1 MVYVFCAFYGECS
14 GLIKRY
20 NLKKRQTDK
29 YYRFDVFENENQ
41 PVRIILTGQGSVM
54 AAAAVS
60 GAASFFGIRAEDA
73 IINVGTCAGDYEP
86 GQVFICNKITEE
98 ATGRTFYPDMI
109 LRSGLLER
117 ELVTVPVVIR
127 KSIYEHVSRQ
137 AAKQNQGLIQEAGLE
152 QHKYEWKPDLTLEA
166 YINVNTNANMDA
178 NANVN
183 TNINKDSHNMAL
195 YDMEA
200 AAIYQAANLYVGPH
214 RMGFVKVVSDNGD
227 IEGLTSDFIKKLMT
241 EAVDEI
247 SSYVDMFVTDAGNWH
262 NDKLNSGK
270 NNSIQQQHME
280 HYSLN
285 DNMCRAEE
293 STQFTNQLCKDL
305 HCSKV
310 MENQVRQL
318 IKYLSLEGTDYM
330 TYINRLYDEGRL
342 PAHDKKNGKVCLD
355 EIKRE
360 LL

>member
-14 GLIKRY
+14 GLIKHY

-60 GAASFFGIRAEDA
+60 GAASFFGIKAEDA

-109 LRSGLLER
+109 LRSSLPES

-127 KSIYEHVSRQ
+127 KSIHEY
-137 AAKQNQGLIQEAGLE
+137 A
-152 QHKYEWKPDLTLEA
+152 
-166 YINVNTNANMDA
+166 
-178 NANVN
+178 
-183 TNINKDSHNMAL
+183 NKDSHNMVL

-214 RMGFVKVVSDNGD
+214 RMGFIKVVSDNGD
-227 IEGLTSDFIKKLMT
+227 IEGLTPDFIKGLMA
-241 EAVDEI
+241 EVVDEI
-247 SSYVDMFVTDAGNWH
+247 ALYVNMFVTDAGNWH
-262 NDKLNSGK
+262 NDRLDAFDKLNSGK
-270 NNSIQQQHME
+270 NSSIQQQHME

-285 DNMCRAEE
+285 DDMCRAEE

-305 HCSKV
+305 HCSKA

-330 TYINRLYDEGRL
+330 TYINKLYDEGRL

>member
-1 MVYVFCAFYGECS
+1 MPES
-14 GLIKRY
+14 
-20 NLKKRQTDK
+20 
-29 YYRFDVFENENQ
+29 
-41 PVRIILTGQGSVM
+41 
-54 AAAAVS
+54 
-60 GAASFFGIRAEDA
+60 
-73 IINVGTCAGDYEP
+73 
-86 GQVFICNKITEE
+86 
-98 ATGRTFYPDMI
+98 
-109 LRSGLLER
+109 

-127 KSIYEHVSRQ
+127 KSIHEY
-137 AAKQNQGLIQEAGLE
+137 A
-152 QHKYEWKPDLTLEA
+152 
-166 YINVNTNANMDA
+166 
-178 NANVN
+178 
-183 TNINKDSHNMAL
+183 NKDSHNMVL

-227 IEGLTSDFIKKLMT
+227 IEGLTPDFIKKLMAG
-241 EAVDEI
+241 AVDEI
-247 SSYVDMFVTDAGNWH
+247 ASYVDMFVTDAGNWH
-262 NDKLNSGK
+262 NDRLDAFDKLNGGK

-285 DNMCRAEE
+285 DDMCRAEE

-330 TYINRLYDEGRL
+330 TYINKLYNEGRL

>member
-14 GLIKRY
+14 GLIKHY

-54 AAAAVS
+54 AAAALS
-60 GAASFFGIRAEDA
+60 GAASFFGIKAEDA
-73 IINVGTCAGDYEP
+73 IINVGTCAGNYEP

-109 LRSGLLER
+109 LRSSLPER
-117 ELVTVPVVIR
+117 ELVTAPVVIR
-127 KSIYEHVSRQ
+127 KSIHEY
-137 AAKQNQGLIQEAGLE
+137 A
-152 QHKYEWKPDLTLEA
+152 
-166 YINVNTNANMDA
+166 
-178 NANVN
+178 
-183 TNINKDSHNMAL
+183 NKDSHNMAL

-200 AAIYQAANLYVGPH
+200 VAIYQAANLYVGPH

-227 IEGLTSDFIKKLMT
+227 IEGMTPDFIKGLMA

-247 SSYVDMFVTDAGNWH
+247 ASYVDMFVADTHD
-262 NDKLNSGK
+262 
-270 NNSIQQQHME
+270 
-280 HYSLN
+280 
-285 DNMCRAEE
+285 MCRAEE

-330 TYINRLYDEGRL
+330 TYINKIYNEGRL

>member
-1 MVYVFCAFYGECS
+1 MVYVFCAIYGECS
-14 GLIKRY
+14 GLIKHY

-54 AAAAVS
+54 AAAALS
-60 GAASFFGIRAEDA
+60 GAASFFGIKAEDA

-109 LRSGLLER
+109 LRSRMPES

-127 KSIYEHVSRQ
+127 KSIHEY
-137 AAKQNQGLIQEAGLE
+137 A
-152 QHKYEWKPDLTLEA
+152 
-166 YINVNTNANMDA
+166 
-178 NANVN
+178 
-183 TNINKDSHNMAL
+183 NKDSHNMVL

-227 IEGLTSDFIKKLMT
+227 IEGLTPDFIKKLMAG
-241 EAVDEI
+241 AVDEI
-247 SSYVDMFVTDAGNWH
+247 ASYVDMFVTDAGNWH
-262 NDKLNSGK
+262 NDRLDAFDKLNGGK

-285 DNMCRAEE
+285 DDMCRAEE

-330 TYINRLYDEGRL
+330 TYINKLYDEGRL

>member
-1 MVYVFCAFYGECS
+1 MVYIFCAFYGECS
-14 GLIKRY
+14 GLIKHY

-60 GAASFFGIRAEDA
+60 GAASFFEIKAEDV
-73 IINVGTCAGDYEP
+73 IIDVGTCAGDYEP

-109 LRSGLLER
+109 LRSSLPER
-117 ELVTVPVVIR
+117 ELVTAPVVIR
-127 KSIYEHVSRQ
+127 KSIHEY
-137 AAKQNQGLIQEAGLE
+137 A
-152 QHKYEWKPDLTLEA
+152 
-166 YINVNTNANMDA
+166 
-178 NANVN
+178 
-183 TNINKDSHNMAL
+183 NKDSHNMVL

-214 RMGFVKVVSDNGD
+214 RMGFIKVVSDNGD
-227 IEGLTSDFIKKLMT
+227 IEGLTPDFIKGLMA

-247 SSYVDMFVTDAGNWH
+247 ASYVDMFVTDAGNWH
-262 NDKLNSGK
+262 NDRQDAFDKLNSGK
-270 NNSIQQQHME
+270 NSSIQQQHTE

-285 DNMCRAEE
+285 DDMCRAEE

>member
-1 MVYVFCAFYGECS
+1 MVYIFCAFYGECS
-14 GLIKRY
+14 GLIKHY
-20 NLKKRQTDK
+20 NLKKRQADK

-86 GQVFICNKITEE
+86 GQVFICNKITEA

-109 LRSGLLER
+109 LRSGLPER

-127 KSIYEHVSRQ
+127 KPIHEYV
-137 AAKQNQGLIQEAGLE
+137 
-152 QHKYEWKPDLTLEA
+152 
-166 YINVNTNANMDA
+166 
-178 NANVN
+178 
-183 TNINKDSHNMAL
+183 NKDSYDMAL

-227 IEGLTSDFIKKLMT
+227 IEGLTPDFIKKLMT

-247 SSYVDMFVTDAGNWH
+247 ASYVDMFVTDAGNWH

-270 NNSIQQQHME
+270 NNSIQQQHLE

-285 DNMCRAEE
+285 DDMCRAEE

>member
-14 GLIKRY
+14 GLIKHY
-20 NLKKRQTDK
+20 NLKKCQTDK

-60 GAASFFGIRAEDA
+60 GAASFFGIKAEDA

-109 LRSGLLER
+109 LRSGLRER
-117 ELVTVPVVIR
+117 ELVTVPVVI
-127 KSIYEHVSRQ
+127 
-137 AAKQNQGLIQEAGLE
+137 
-152 QHKYEWKPDLTLEA
+152 HKPMHEY
-166 YINVNTNANMDA
+166 V
-178 NANVN
+178 
-183 TNINKDSHNMAL
+183 NKDSHNMAL

-214 RMGFVKVVSDNGD
+214 RMGFVKVVSDNGN
-227 IEGLTSDFIKKLMT
+227 IEGLTPDFIKKLMA

-247 SSYVDMFVTDAGNWH
+247 ASYVDMFVTDTH
-262 NDKLNSGK
+262 D
-270 NNSIQQQHME
+270 
-280 HYSLN
+280 
-285 DNMCRAEE
+285 MCRAEE

-330 TYINRLYDEGRL
+330 TYISRLYDEGRL

>member
-14 GLIKRY
+14 GLIKHY

-54 AAAAVS
+54 AAAALS
-60 GAASFFGIRAEDA
+60 GAASFFGIKAEDA

-109 LRSGLLER
+109 LRSGMPER
-117 ELVTVPVVIR
+117 ELVTAPVVIR
-127 KSIYEHVSRQ
+127 KSIHEY
-137 AAKQNQGLIQEAGLE
+137 A
-152 QHKYEWKPDLTLEA
+152 
-166 YINVNTNANMDA
+166 
-178 NANVN
+178 
-183 TNINKDSHNMAL
+183 NKDSHNMAL

-214 RMGFVKVVSDNGD
+214 RMGFIKVVSDNGD
-227 IEGLTSDFIKKLMT
+227 IEGLTPDFIKKLMA

-247 SSYVDMFVTDAGNWH
+247 ASYVDRFVADTHD
-262 NDKLNSGK
+262 
-270 NNSIQQQHME
+270 
-280 HYSLN
+280 
-285 DNMCRAEE
+285 MCRAEE

-330 TYINRLYDEGRL
+330 TYINKLYNEGRL

>member
-14 GLIKRY
+14 GLIKHY

-54 AAAAVS
+54 AAAALS
-60 GAASFFGIRAEDA
+60 GAASFFGIKAEDA
-73 IINVGTCAGDYEP
+73 IINVGTCAGNYEP

-109 LRSGLLER
+109 LRSGLPER
-117 ELVTVPVVIR
+117 GLVTVPVVI
-127 KSIYEHVSRQ
+127 
-137 AAKQNQGLIQEAGLE
+137 N
-152 QHKYEWKPDLTLEA
+152 KPIHE
-166 YINVNTNANMDA
+166 YV
-178 NANVN
+178 
-183 TNINKDSHNMAL
+183 NKDSHNMAL

-214 RMGFVKVVSDNGD
+214 RMGLVKVVSDNGNID
-227 IEGLTSDFIKKLMT
+227 GLTPDFIKGLMA

-247 SSYVDMFVTDAGNWH
+247 ASYVDRFVADTHD
-262 NDKLNSGK
+262 
-270 NNSIQQQHME
+270 
-280 HYSLN
+280 
-285 DNMCRAEE
+285 MCRAEE

-330 TYINRLYDEGRL
+330 TYINKLYDEGRL

>member
-14 GLIKRY
+14 GLIKHY

-60 GAASFFGIRAEDA
+60 GAASFFGIKAEDA

-109 LRSGLLER
+109 LRSSLPER
-117 ELVTVPVVIR
+117 ELVTAPVVIR
-127 KSIYEHVSRQ
+127 KSIHEYV
-137 AAKQNQGLIQEAGLE
+137 
-152 QHKYEWKPDLTLEA
+152 
-166 YINVNTNANMDA
+166 
-178 NANVN
+178 
-183 TNINKDSHNMAL
+183 NKDSYDMVL

-227 IEGLTSDFIKKLMT
+227 IEGLTPDFIKGLMA

-247 SSYVDMFVTDAGNWH
+247 ASYVDMFVTDAGNWH
-262 NDKLNSGK
+262 NDRLDAFDKLNGGK

-285 DNMCRAEE
+285 DDMCRAEE

-330 TYINRLYDEGRL
+330 TYINKLYDEGRL

>member
-14 GLIKRY
+14 GLIKHY

-60 GAASFFGIRAEDA
+60 GAASFFGIKAEDA

-109 LRSGLLER
+109 LRSSLPER
-117 ELVTVPVVIR
+117 ELVTAPVVIR
-127 KSIYEHVSRQ
+127 KSIHEY
-137 AAKQNQGLIQEAGLE
+137 A
-152 QHKYEWKPDLTLEA
+152 
-166 YINVNTNANMDA
+166 
-178 NANVN
+178 
-183 TNINKDSHNMAL
+183 NKDSHNMAL

-227 IEGLTSDFIKKLMT
+227 IEGLTPDFIKGLMA

-247 SSYVDMFVTDAGNWH
+247 ASYVDMFVADTHD
-262 NDKLNSGK
+262 
-270 NNSIQQQHME
+270 
-280 HYSLN
+280 
-285 DNMCRAEE
+285 MCRAEE
-293 STQFTNQLCKDL
+293 STQCTNQLCKDL

-330 TYINRLYDEGRL
+330 TYINKIYNEGRL

>member
-14 GLIKRY
+14 GLIKHY

-60 GAASFFGIRAEDA
+60 GAASFFGIKAEDA

-109 LRSGLLER
+109 LRSSLPER

-127 KSIYEHVSRQ
+127 KSIHEY
-137 AAKQNQGLIQEAGLE
+137 A
-152 QHKYEWKPDLTLEA
+152 
-166 YINVNTNANMDA
+166 
-178 NANVN
+178 
-183 TNINKDSHNMAL
+183 NKDSHNMAL

-214 RMGFVKVVSDNGD
+214 RMGFVKVVSDNGY
-227 IEGLTSDFIKKLMT
+227 IEGLTPDFIKGLMA

-247 SSYVDMFVTDAGNWH
+247 ASYVDMFVTDAGNWH
-262 NDKLNSGK
+262 NDRQDAFDKLNSGK
-270 NNSIQQQHME
+270 NSSIQQQHTE

-285 DNMCRAEE
+285 DDMCRAEE

-330 TYINRLYDEGRL
+330 TYINKLYNEGRL

>member
-14 GLIKRY
+14 GLIKHY

-54 AAAAVS
+54 AVAAVS
-60 GAASFFGIRAEDA
+60 GAASFFGIKAEDA

-109 LRSGLLER
+109 LRSSLPER
-117 ELVTVPVVIR
+117 ELVTAPVVIR
-127 KSIYEHVSRQ
+127 KSIHEY
-137 AAKQNQGLIQEAGLE
+137 A
-152 QHKYEWKPDLTLEA
+152 
-166 YINVNTNANMDA
+166 
-178 NANVN
+178 
-183 TNINKDSHNMAL
+183 NKDSHNMAL

-227 IEGLTSDFIKKLMT
+227 IEGLTPDFIKGLMA

-247 SSYVDMFVTDAGNWH
+247 ASYVDMFVADTHD
-262 NDKLNSGK
+262 
-270 NNSIQQQHME
+270 
-280 HYSLN
+280 
-285 DNMCRAEE
+285 MCRAEE

-330 TYINRLYDEGRL
+330 TYINKLYNEGRL

>member
-14 GLIKRY
+14 GLIKHY

-60 GAASFFGIRAEDA
+60 GAASFFGIKAEDA

-109 LRSGLLER
+109 LRSSLPER
-117 ELVTVPVVIR
+117 ELVTAPVVIR
-127 KSIYEHVSRQ
+127 KSIHEY
-137 AAKQNQGLIQEAGLE
+137 A
-152 QHKYEWKPDLTLEA
+152 
-166 YINVNTNANMDA
+166 
-178 NANVN
+178 
-183 TNINKDSHNMAL
+183 NKDSHNMVL

-214 RMGFVKVVSDNGD
+214 RMGFIKVVSDNGD
-227 IEGLTSDFIKKLMT
+227 IEGLTPDFIKGLMA

-247 SSYVDMFVTDAGNWH
+247 ASYVDMFVADTHD
-262 NDKLNSGK
+262 
-270 NNSIQQQHME
+270 
-280 HYSLN
+280 
-285 DNMCRAEE
+285 MCRAEE

-330 TYINRLYDEGRL
+330 TYINKLYDEGRL

>member
-14 GLIKRY
+14 GLIKHY

-60 GAASFFGIRAEDA
+60 GAASFFGIKAEDA
-73 IINVGTCAGDYEP
+73 IINVGTCAGNYEP

-109 LRSGLLER
+109 LRSSLPER
-117 ELVTVPVVIR
+117 ELVTAPVVIR
-127 KSIYEHVSRQ
+127 KSIHEY
-137 AAKQNQGLIQEAGLE
+137 A
-152 QHKYEWKPDLTLEA
+152 
-166 YINVNTNANMDA
+166 
-178 NANVN
+178 
-183 TNINKDSHNMAL
+183 NKDSHNMAL

-214 RMGFVKVVSDNGD
+214 RMGFIKVVSDNGD
-227 IEGLTSDFIKKLMT
+227 IEGVTPDFIKGLMA

-247 SSYVDMFVTDAGNWH
+247 ASYVDMFVADTHD
-262 NDKLNSGK
+262 
-270 NNSIQQQHME
+270 
-280 HYSLN
+280 
-285 DNMCRAEE
+285 MCRAEE

-330 TYINRLYDEGRL
+330 TYINKLYDEGRL

>member
-14 GLIKRY
+14 GLIKHY

-60 GAASFFGIRAEDA
+60 GAASFFGIKAEDA

-109 LRSGLLER
+109 LRSSLPER
-117 ELVTVPVVIR
+117 ELVTAPVVIR
-127 KSIYEHVSRQ
+127 KSIHEY
-137 AAKQNQGLIQEAGLE
+137 A
-152 QHKYEWKPDLTLEA
+152 
-166 YINVNTNANMDA
+166 
-178 NANVN
+178 
-183 TNINKDSHNMAL
+183 NKDSHNMVL

-227 IEGLTSDFIKKLMT
+227 IEGLTPDFIKGLMA

-247 SSYVDMFVTDAGNWH
+247 ASYVDMFVTDTH
-262 NDKLNSGK
+262 D
-270 NNSIQQQHME
+270 
-280 HYSLN
+280 
-285 DNMCRAEE
+285 MCRAEE

>member
-14 GLIKRY
+14 GLIKHY
-20 NLKKRQTDK
+20 NLKKCQTDK

-60 GAASFFGIRAEDA
+60 GAASFFGIKAEDA

-109 LRSGLLER
+109 LRSGLPER

-127 KSIYEHVSRQ
+127 KSIHEY
-137 AAKQNQGLIQEAGLE
+137 
-152 QHKYEWKPDLTLEA
+152 
-166 YINVNTNANMDA
+166 VNKNSYDM
-178 NANVN
+178 V
-183 TNINKDSHNMAL
+183 L

-227 IEGLTSDFIKKLMT
+227 IEGLTPDFIKKLMA

-247 SSYVDMFVTDAGNWH
+247 ASYVDMFVADTHD
-262 NDKLNSGK
+262 
-270 NNSIQQQHME
+270 
-280 HYSLN
+280 
-285 DNMCRAEE
+285 MCRAEE

-330 TYINRLYDEGRL
+330 TYINKLYDEGRL

>member
-1 MVYVFCAFYGECS
+1 MVYVFCAFYGEGS
-14 GLIKRY
+14 GLIKHY
-20 NLKKRQTDK
+20 NLKKRQADK
-29 YYRFDVFENENQ
+29 YYRFDVFENEDL

-60 GAASFFGIRAEDA
+60 GAASFFGIKAEDA
-73 IINVGTCAGDYEP
+73 IINLGTCAGDYEP
-86 GQVFICNKITEE
+86 GSVFICNKITEE

-109 LRSGLLER
+109 LRSSLPER
-117 ELVTVPVVIR
+117 ELVTVPTAIR
-127 KSIYEHVSRQ
+127 KPIYEHVSGQPARQ
-137 AAKQNQGLIQEAGLE
+137 NEGLLQEAELE
-152 QHKYEWKPDLTLEA
+152 WQKPDVTLE
-166 YINVNTNANMDA
+166 VHANR
-178 NANVN
+178 
-183 TNINKDSHNMAL
+183 DSHNMAL

-200 AAIYQAANLYVGPH
+200 AAVYQAANLYVGPH

-227 IEGLTSDFIKKLMT
+227 IEGLTPDFIKGLMA

-247 SSYVDMFVTDAGNWH
+247 ASYVDMFVADNNKHRLESVEGNIAPDNKYVGSSNLH
-262 NDKLNSGK
+262 NE
-270 NNSIQQQHME
+270 MRRVEE
-280 HYSLN
+280 H
-285 DNMCRAEE
+285 
-293 STQFTNQLCKDL
+293 TQFTNQLCKDL

-318 IKYLSLEGTDYM
+318 IRYLSLEGTDYM
-330 TYINRLYDEGRL
+330 TYINRLYDEGKL

>member
-14 GLIKRY
+14 GLIKHY
-20 NLKKRQTDK
+20 NLKKCQTDK

-60 GAASFFGIRAEDA
+60 GAASFFGIKAEDA

-109 LRSGLLER
+109 LRSSLPER
-117 ELVTVPVVIR
+117 ELVTAPVVIR
-127 KSIYEHVSRQ
+127 KSIHEY
-137 AAKQNQGLIQEAGLE
+137 A
-152 QHKYEWKPDLTLEA
+152 
-166 YINVNTNANMDA
+166 
-178 NANVN
+178 
-183 TNINKDSHNMAL
+183 NKDSHNMAL

-214 RMGFVKVVSDNGD
+214 RMGFAKVVSDNGD
-227 IEGLTSDFIKKLMT
+227 IEGLTPDFIKGLMA

-247 SSYVDMFVTDAGNWH
+247 ASYVDMFVADTHD
-262 NDKLNSGK
+262 
-270 NNSIQQQHME
+270 
-280 HYSLN
+280 
-285 DNMCRAEE
+285 MCRAEE

-330 TYINRLYDEGRL
+330 TYINKLYNEGRL

>member
-14 GLIKRY
+14 GLIKHY

-60 GAASFFGIRAEDA
+60 GAASFFGIKAEDA
-73 IINVGTCAGDYEP
+73 IINVGTCAGNYEP

-109 LRSGLLER
+109 LRSSLPER
-117 ELVTVPVVIR
+117 ELVTAPVVIR
-127 KSIYEHVSRQ
+127 KSIHEY
-137 AAKQNQGLIQEAGLE
+137 A
-152 QHKYEWKPDLTLEA
+152 
-166 YINVNTNANMDA
+166 
-178 NANVN
+178 
-183 TNINKDSHNMAL
+183 NKDSHNMVL

-227 IEGLTSDFIKKLMT
+227 IEGLTPDFIKGLMA

-247 SSYVDMFVTDAGNWH
+247 ASYVDMFVADTHD
-262 NDKLNSGK
+262 
-270 NNSIQQQHME
+270 
-280 HYSLN
+280 
-285 DNMCRAEE
+285 MCRAEE

-330 TYINRLYDEGRL
+330 TYINKLYNEGRL

>member
-14 GLIKRY
+14 GVIKHY

-117 ELVTVPVVIR
+117 ELVTVPVVI
-127 KSIYEHVSRQ
+127 
-137 AAKQNQGLIQEAGLE
+137 
-152 QHKYEWKPDLTLEA
+152 HKPIHEY
-166 YINVNTNANMDA
+166 V
-178 NANVN
+178 
-183 TNINKDSHNMAL
+183 NKDSNNMAL

-214 RMGFVKVVSDNGD
+214 RIGFVKVVSDNGD
-227 IEGLTSDFIKKLMT
+227 IEGLTPDFIKKLMA

-247 SSYVDMFVTDAGNWH
+247 ASYVDMFVTDTH
-262 NDKLNSGK
+262 D
-270 NNSIQQQHME
+270 
-280 HYSLN
+280 
-285 DNMCRAEE
+285 MCRAEE

>member
-14 GLIKRY
+14 GLIKHY

-60 GAASFFGIRAEDA
+60 GAASFFGIKAEDA

-109 LRSGLLER
+109 LRSSLPER
-117 ELVTVPVVIR
+117 ELVTAPVVIR
-127 KSIYEHVSRQ
+127 KSIHEY
-137 AAKQNQGLIQEAGLE
+137 
-152 QHKYEWKPDLTLEA
+152 
-166 YINVNTNANMDA
+166 VNKNSYD
-178 NANVN
+178 
-183 TNINKDSHNMAL
+183 MAL

-227 IEGLTSDFIKKLMT
+227 IEGLTPDFIKGLMA

-247 SSYVDMFVTDAGNWH
+247 ASYVDRFVTDAGNWH
-262 NDKLNSGK
+262 NDRLDAFDKLNSGK
-270 NNSIQQQHME
+270 NSSIQQQHME

-285 DNMCRAEE
+285 DDMCRAEE

-330 TYINRLYDEGRL
+330 TYINKLYNEGRL

>member
-14 GLIKRY
+14 GLIKHY

-54 AAAAVS
+54 AVVAVS
-60 GAASFFGIRAEDA
+60 GAASFFGIKAEDA

-109 LRSGLLER
+109 LRSSLPER
-117 ELVTVPVVIR
+117 ELVTAPVVIR
-127 KSIYEHVSRQ
+127 KSIHEY
-137 AAKQNQGLIQEAGLE
+137 A
-152 QHKYEWKPDLTLEA
+152 
-166 YINVNTNANMDA
+166 
-178 NANVN
+178 
-183 TNINKDSHNMAL
+183 NKDSHNMVL

-227 IEGLTSDFIKKLMT
+227 IEGLTPDFIKGLMA

-247 SSYVDMFVTDAGNWH
+247 ASYVDMFVTDAGNWH
-262 NDKLNSGK
+262 NDRLDAFDKLNSGK
-270 NNSIQQQHME
+270 NSSIQQQHME

-285 DNMCRAEE
+285 DDMCRAEE

-330 TYINRLYDEGRL
+330 PYIGKLYNEGRL

>member
-1 MVYVFCAFYGECS
+1 MVYIFCAFYGECS
-14 GLIKRY
+14 GLIKHY

-41 PVRIILTGQGSVM
+41 PIRIILTGQGSVM

-60 GAASFFGIRAEDA
+60 GAASFFGIKAGDA

-109 LRSGLLER
+109 LRSGLPER

-127 KSIYEHVSRQ
+127 KSIHEHV
-137 AAKQNQGLIQEAGLE
+137 
-152 QHKYEWKPDLTLEA
+152 
-166 YINVNTNANMDA
+166 
-178 NANVN
+178 
-183 TNINKDSHNMAL
+183 NKDSHDMAL

-214 RMGFVKVVSDNGD
+214 KMGFVKVVSDNGD
-227 IEGLTSDFIKKLMT
+227 IEGLTPDFIKKLMA

-247 SSYVDMFVTDAGNWH
+247 ASYVDMFVTDTH
-262 NDKLNSGK
+262 D
-270 NNSIQQQHME
+270 
-280 HYSLN
+280 
-285 DNMCRAEE
+285 MCRAEE

>member
-1 MVYVFCAFYGECS
+1 MVYIFCAFYGECS
-14 GLIKRY
+14 GLIKHY

-60 GAASFFGIRAEDA
+60 GAASFFGIKAEDA

-109 LRSGLLER
+109 LRSGLPEK
-117 ELVTVPVVIR
+117 ELVTVPVVI
-127 KSIYEHVSRQ
+127 
-137 AAKQNQGLIQEAGLE
+137 
-152 QHKYEWKPDLTLEA
+152 HKPIHEY
-166 YINVNTNANMDA
+166 V
-178 NANVN
+178 
-183 TNINKDSHNMAL
+183 NKDSYDMAL

-200 AAIYQAANLYVGPH
+200 AAIYQVANLYVGPH

-227 IEGLTSDFIKKLMT
+227 IEGLTPDFIKKLMA

-247 SSYVDMFVTDAGNWH
+247 ASYVDMFVTDTH
-262 NDKLNSGK
+262 D
-270 NNSIQQQHME
+270 
-280 HYSLN
+280 
-285 DNMCRAEE
+285 MCRAEE

>member
-14 GLIKRY
+14 GLIKHY
-20 NLKKRQTDK
+20 NLKKCQTDK

-60 GAASFFGIRAEDA
+60 GAASFFGIKAEDA

-109 LRSGLLER
+109 LRSGLPER
-117 ELVTVPVVIR
+117 GLVTVPVVI
-127 KSIYEHVSRQ
+127 
-137 AAKQNQGLIQEAGLE
+137 N
-152 QHKYEWKPDLTLEA
+152 KPIHE
-166 YINVNTNANMDA
+166 YV
-178 NANVN
+178 
-183 TNINKDSHNMAL
+183 NKDSHNMAL

-227 IEGLTSDFIKKLMT
+227 IEGLTPDFIKKLMT

-247 SSYVDMFVTDAGNWH
+247 ASYVDMFVTDTH
-262 NDKLNSGK
+262 D
-270 NNSIQQQHME
+270 
-280 HYSLN
+280 
-285 DNMCRAEE
+285 MCRAEE
-293 STQFTNQLCKDL
+293 STQFTSQLCKDL

>member
-14 GLIKRY
+14 GLIKHY

-60 GAASFFGIRAEDA
+60 GAASFFGIKAEDA

-109 LRSGLLER
+109 LRSGMPER

-127 KSIYEHVSRQ
+127 KSIHEYV
-137 AAKQNQGLIQEAGLE
+137 
-152 QHKYEWKPDLTLEA
+152 
-166 YINVNTNANMDA
+166 
-178 NANVN
+178 
-183 TNINKDSHNMAL
+183 NKDSYDMAL

-227 IEGLTSDFIKKLMT
+227 IEGLTPDFIKGLMA

-247 SSYVDMFVTDAGNWH
+247 ASYVDMFVTDAGNWH
-262 NDKLNSGK
+262 NDRQDAFDKLNSGK

-285 DNMCRAEE
+285 DDMCRAEE

-330 TYINRLYDEGRL
+330 TYINKLYNEGRL

>member
-14 GLIKRY
+14 GLIKHY

-54 AAAAVS
+54 AAAALS
-60 GAASFFGIRAEDA
+60 GAASFFGIKAEDA

-109 LRSGLLER
+109 LRSSLPER
-117 ELVTVPVVIR
+117 ELVTAPVVIR
-127 KSIYEHVSRQ
+127 KSIHEY
-137 AAKQNQGLIQEAGLE
+137 A
-152 QHKYEWKPDLTLEA
+152 
-166 YINVNTNANMDA
+166 
-178 NANVN
+178 
-183 TNINKDSHNMAL
+183 NKDSHNMVL

-227 IEGLTSDFIKKLMT
+227 IEGLTPDFIKGLMA

-247 SSYVDMFVTDAGNWH
+247 ASYVDRFVADTHD
-262 NDKLNSGK
+262 
-270 NNSIQQQHME
+270 
-280 HYSLN
+280 
-285 DNMCRAEE
+285 MCRAEE

-330 TYINRLYDEGRL
+330 TYINKLYNEGRL

>member
-14 GLIKRY
+14 GLIKHY
-20 NLKKRQTDK
+20 NLKKCQTDK

-60 GAASFFGIRAEDA
+60 GAASFFGIKAEDA

-109 LRSGLLER
+109 LRSGLPER
-117 ELVTVPVVIR
+117 ELVTVPVVI
-127 KSIYEHVSRQ
+127 
-137 AAKQNQGLIQEAGLE
+137 
-152 QHKYEWKPDLTLEA
+152 HKPIHEY
-166 YINVNTNANMDA
+166 V
-178 NANVN
+178 
-183 TNINKDSHNMAL
+183 NKDSHNMAL

-214 RMGFVKVVSDNGD
+214 RIGFVKVVSDNGD
-227 IEGLTSDFIKKLMT
+227 IEGLTPDFIKKLMA

-247 SSYVDMFVTDAGNWH
+247 ASYVDMFVTDTH
-262 NDKLNSGK
+262 D
-270 NNSIQQQHME
+270 
-280 HYSLN
+280 
-285 DNMCRAEE
+285 MCRAEE

-330 TYINRLYDEGRL
+330 TYINKLYNEGRL

>member
-14 GLIKRY
+14 GLIKHY

-60 GAASFFGIRAEDA
+60 GAASFFGIKAEDA

-109 LRSGLLER
+109 LRSSLPER
-117 ELVTVPVVIR
+117 ELVTAPVVIR
-127 KSIYEHVSRQ
+127 KSIHEY
-137 AAKQNQGLIQEAGLE
+137 A
-152 QHKYEWKPDLTLEA
+152 
-166 YINVNTNANMDA
+166 
-178 NANVN
+178 
-183 TNINKDSHNMAL
+183 NKDSHNMAL

-214 RMGFVKVVSDNGD
+214 RMGFIKVVSDNGD
-227 IEGLTSDFIKKLMT
+227 IEGLTPDFIKGLMA

-247 SSYVDMFVTDAGNWH
+247 ASYVDMFVADTHD
-262 NDKLNSGK
+262 
-270 NNSIQQQHME
+270 
-280 HYSLN
+280 
-285 DNMCRAEE
+285 MCRAEE

-330 TYINRLYDEGRL
+330 TYIDKLYDEGRL

>member
-14 GLIKRY
+14 GLIKHY

-60 GAASFFGIRAEDA
+60 GAASFFGIKAEDA

-109 LRSGLLER
+109 LRSNLPER
-117 ELVTVPVVIR
+117 ELVTAPVVIR
-127 KSIYEHVSRQ
+127 KSIHEY
-137 AAKQNQGLIQEAGLE
+137 A
-152 QHKYEWKPDLTLEA
+152 
-166 YINVNTNANMDA
+166 
-178 NANVN
+178 
-183 TNINKDSHNMAL
+183 NKDSHNMVL

-227 IEGLTSDFIKKLMT
+227 IEGLTSDFIKGLMA

-247 SSYVDMFVTDAGNWH
+247 ASYVDMFVTDAGNWH
-262 NDKLNSGK
+262 NDRLDAFDKLNGGK

-285 DNMCRAEE
+285 DDMCRAEE

-330 TYINRLYDEGRL
+330 TYINKLYNEGRL

>member
-14 GLIKRY
+14 GLIKHY

-60 GAASFFGIRAEDA
+60 GAASFFGIKAEDV
-73 IINVGTCAGDYEP
+73 IINVGTCAGNYEP

-109 LRSGLLER
+109 LRSSLPER
-117 ELVTVPVVIR
+117 ELVTAPVVIR
-127 KSIYEHVSRQ
+127 KSIHEY
-137 AAKQNQGLIQEAGLE
+137 A
-152 QHKYEWKPDLTLEA
+152 
-166 YINVNTNANMDA
+166 
-178 NANVN
+178 
-183 TNINKDSHNMAL
+183 NKDSHNMAL

-227 IEGLTSDFIKKLMT
+227 IEGLTPDFIKGLMAG
-241 EAVDEI
+241 AVDEI
-247 SSYVDMFVTDAGNWH
+247 ASYVDMFVADTHD
-262 NDKLNSGK
+262 
-270 NNSIQQQHME
+270 
-280 HYSLN
+280 
-285 DNMCRAEE
+285 MCRAEE

-318 IKYLSLEGTDYM
+318 INYLSLEGTDYM
-330 TYINRLYDEGRL
+330 TYINKLYNEGRL

>member
-14 GLIKRY
+14 GLIKHY

-60 GAASFFGIRAEDA
+60 GAASFFGIKAEDA

-109 LRSGLLER
+109 LRSSLPES

-127 KSIYEHVSRQ
+127 KSIHEY
-137 AAKQNQGLIQEAGLE
+137 A
-152 QHKYEWKPDLTLEA
+152 
-166 YINVNTNANMDA
+166 
-178 NANVN
+178 
-183 TNINKDSHNMAL
+183 NKDSHNMVL

-227 IEGLTSDFIKKLMT
+227 IEGLTPDFIKGLMA

-247 SSYVDMFVTDAGNWH
+247 ASYVDMFVTDTH
-262 NDKLNSGK
+262 D
-270 NNSIQQQHME
+270 I
-280 HYSLN
+280 
-285 DNMCRAEE
+285 CRAEE

-330 TYINRLYDEGRL
+330 TYINKLYNEGRL

>member
-14 GLIKRY
+14 GLIKHY

-54 AAAAVS
+54 AAAALS
-60 GAASFFGIRAEDA
+60 GAASFFGIKAEDA
-73 IINVGTCAGDYEP
+73 IINVGTCAGNYEP

-109 LRSGLLER
+109 LRSSLPER
-117 ELVTVPVVIR
+117 ELVTAPVVIR
-127 KSIYEHVSRQ
+127 KSIHEY
-137 AAKQNQGLIQEAGLE
+137 A
-152 QHKYEWKPDLTLEA
+152 
-166 YINVNTNANMDA
+166 
-178 NANVN
+178 
-183 TNINKDSHNMAL
+183 NKDSHNMVL

-227 IEGLTSDFIKKLMT
+227 IEGLTPDFIKGLMA

-247 SSYVDMFVTDAGNWH
+247 ASYVDMFVTDTH
-262 NDKLNSGK
+262 D
-270 NNSIQQQHME
+270 
-280 HYSLN
+280 
-285 DNMCRAEE
+285 MCRAEE

-330 TYINRLYDEGRL
+330 TYINKLYNEGRL

>member
-14 GLIKRY
+14 GLIKHY

-54 AAAAVS
+54 AAAALS
-60 GAASFFGIRAEDA
+60 GAASFFGIKAEDA
-73 IINVGTCAGDYEP
+73 IINVGTCAGNYEP

-109 LRSGLLER
+109 LRSSLPER
-117 ELVTVPVVIR
+117 ELVTAPVVIR
-127 KSIYEHVSRQ
+127 KSIHEY
-137 AAKQNQGLIQEAGLE
+137 A
-152 QHKYEWKPDLTLEA
+152 
-166 YINVNTNANMDA
+166 
-178 NANVN
+178 
-183 TNINKDSHNMAL
+183 NKDSHNMAL

-227 IEGLTSDFIKKLMT
+227 IEGLTPDFIKGLMA

-247 SSYVDMFVTDAGNWH
+247 ASYVDRFVADTHD
-262 NDKLNSGK
+262 
-270 NNSIQQQHME
+270 
-280 HYSLN
+280 
-285 DNMCRAEE
+285 MCRAEE

-330 TYINRLYDEGRL
+330 TYINKLYDEGRL

>member
-14 GLIKRY
+14 GLIKHY
-20 NLKKRQTDK
+20 NLKKCQTDK

-60 GAASFFGIRAEDA
+60 GAASFFGIKAEDA

-109 LRSGLLER
+109 LRSGMPER
-117 ELVTVPVVIR
+117 ELVTAPVVIR
-127 KSIYEHVSRQ
+127 KSIHEY
-137 AAKQNQGLIQEAGLE
+137 A
-152 QHKYEWKPDLTLEA
+152 
-166 YINVNTNANMDA
+166 
-178 NANVN
+178 
-183 TNINKDSHNMAL
+183 NKDSHNMAL

-227 IEGLTSDFIKKLMT
+227 IEGLTPDFIKGLMA

-247 SSYVDMFVTDAGNWH
+247 ASYVDMFVADTHD
-262 NDKLNSGK
+262 
-270 NNSIQQQHME
+270 
-280 HYSLN
+280 
-285 DNMCRAEE
+285 MCRAEE

-330 TYINRLYDEGRL
+330 TYINKLYNEGRL

>member
-14 GLIKRY
+14 GLIKHY

-60 GAASFFGIRAEDA
+60 GAASFFGIKAEDA
-73 IINVGTCAGDYEP
+73 IINVGICAGDYEP

-109 LRSGLLER
+109 LRSSLPER
-117 ELVTVPVVIR
+117 ELVTAPVVIR
-127 KSIYEHVSRQ
+127 KSIHEYV
-137 AAKQNQGLIQEAGLE
+137 
-152 QHKYEWKPDLTLEA
+152 
-166 YINVNTNANMDA
+166 
-178 NANVN
+178 
-183 TNINKDSHNMAL
+183 NKDSYDMVL

-227 IEGLTSDFIKKLMT
+227 IEGLTPDFIKGLMAG
-241 EAVDEI
+241 AVDEI
-247 SSYVDMFVTDAGNWH
+247 ASYVDMFVTDTH
-262 NDKLNSGK
+262 D
-270 NNSIQQQHME
+270 
-280 HYSLN
+280 
-285 DNMCRAEE
+285 MCRAEE

-330 TYINRLYDEGRL
+330 TYINKLYNEGRL

>member
-14 GLIKRY
+14 GLIKHY

-60 GAASFFGIRAEDA
+60 GAASFFGIKAEDA

-109 LRSGLLER
+109 LRSGMPER
-117 ELVTVPVVIR
+117 ELVTAPVVIR
-127 KSIYEHVSRQ
+127 KSIHEY
-137 AAKQNQGLIQEAGLE
+137 A
-152 QHKYEWKPDLTLEA
+152 
-166 YINVNTNANMDA
+166 
-178 NANVN
+178 
-183 TNINKDSHNMAL
+183 NKDSHNMAL

-247 SSYVDMFVTDAGNWH
+247 SSYVNMFVTDAGNWH

>member
-1 MVYVFCAFYGECS
+1 MVYIFCAFYGECS
-14 GLIKRY
+14 GLIKHY

-109 LRSGLLER
+109 LRSGLPER

-127 KSIYEHVSRQ
+127 KSIYEYV
-137 AAKQNQGLIQEAGLE
+137 
-152 QHKYEWKPDLTLEA
+152 
-166 YINVNTNANMDA
+166 
-178 NANVN
+178 
-183 TNINKDSHNMAL
+183 NKDSHNMAL

-227 IEGLTSDFIKKLMT
+227 IEGLTPDFIKQLMT

-247 SSYVDMFVTDAGNWH
+247 ASYVDMFVTDTH
-262 NDKLNSGK
+262 D
-270 NNSIQQQHME
+270 
-280 HYSLN
+280 
-285 DNMCRAEE
+285 MCRAEE